1 MDHLFITGATGML
14 GSYVMRDALLAR
26 LPLAV
31 LVRPTRIQS
40 AAERV
45 ESILQYWE
53 SQLGRYLPRP
63 RVIEGNL
70 HQADLA
76 LSPEHRVWVAEHC
89 KSLLHVAASV
99 NFFGDERTGEPF
111 LSNVD
116 GTRHVLDFC
125 EQVGL
130 ETFHHVSTAY
140 VGGRIAGNA
149 GEIPIDTSRADFRC
163 EYEQSKALAEELVR
177 NARLKNPPTF
187 FRPSI
192 IVGDS
197 QTGFT
202 SAYQSIYTAL
212 RLGYLHFLSNRQ
224 PGRELD
230 STSAR
235 RVVREQFIQQMGM
248 TGSEKKNL
256 VPVDW
261 VSAAIV
267 HCVRHPRLHGQIYH
281 LTNPQPTA
289 IEELSEAMLDA
300 VLACQSQPGRNNSHN
315 NSRNNI
321 GAIPAELLDS
331 EGFREQ
337 MGQYRVYFEEDA
349 QFERTHIER
358 ALPDLPCPGLDHQTL
373 VKLWTTAIEADFA
386 WRPPLAATPQY
397 ALAPRLEALPP
408 CEHSQVD
415 LQLQVSGPGGGNW
428 QLAFQKELPVAV
440 VNRHALRLEQTAYLS
455 SHTLAN
461 LWEGEITLEQSINC
475 GLTIVPGGAPG
486 RSVQRHM
493 RALLVW
499 LQETAGVAVSASPR
513 NTIPTF

>member
-1 MDHLFITGATGML
+1 MNHLLITGATGML
-14 GSYVMRDALLAR
+14 GSYIMRDALLAR

-40 AAERV
+40 AAERI
-45 ESILQYWE
+45 EAILQYWE

-63 RVIEGNL
+63 MVLEGNL

-76 LSPEHRVWVAEHC
+76 INPEHRVWVAEHC
-89 KSLLHVAASV
+89 QSLLHVAASV

-125 EQVGL
+125 EQVGI

-140 VGGRIAGNA
+140 VGGRSEGNA
-149 GEIPIDTSRADFRC
+149 LEMPIETSEADFRC
-163 EYEQSKALAEELVR
+163 DYEHSKALAEELVR
-177 NARLKNPPTF
+177 NARMKNPPTF

-212 RLGYLHFLSNRQ
+212 RLGYLHLLANRQ
-224 PGRELD
+224 QGWELD
-230 STSAR
+230 SDLAR

-267 HCVRHPRLHGQIYH
+267 HCVQHPQLHGQIYH

-300 VLACQSQPGRNNSHN
+300 VLTCQP
-315 NSRNNI
+315 SRNLSRNI
-321 GAIPAELLDS
+321 ETIPPELLNS

-337 MGQYRVYFEEDA
+337 MSQYRVYFEEDA
-349 QFERTHIER
+349 EFERTHCQR
-358 ALPDLPCPGLDHQTL
+358 ALPDLPCPVLDRRAL
-373 VKLWTTAIEADFA
+373 VNLWTTAIEADFV
-386 WRPPLAATPQY
+386 WRPPLAATPKY
-397 ALAPRLEALPP
+397 ALAPWLAALPY
-408 CEHSQVD
+408 CERSQVD
-415 LQLQVSGPGGGNW
+415 LQLQVSGPGGGTW
-428 QLAFQKELPVAV
+428 QLAFQEDLPVAAAG
-440 VNRHALRLEQTAYLS
+440 RHELRLEPTAYFS
-455 SHTLAN
+455 SQTLAR
-461 LWEGEITLEQSINC
+461 LWGGELTLQQSVNASLAI
-475 GLTIVPGGAPG
+475 IPGGAQG
-486 RSVQRHM
+486 RSVQRHL
-493 RALLVW
+493 RALFAW
-499 LQETAGVAVSASPR
+499 LQKQKTAEVTANASFGNPAQ
-513 NTIPTF
+513 TF